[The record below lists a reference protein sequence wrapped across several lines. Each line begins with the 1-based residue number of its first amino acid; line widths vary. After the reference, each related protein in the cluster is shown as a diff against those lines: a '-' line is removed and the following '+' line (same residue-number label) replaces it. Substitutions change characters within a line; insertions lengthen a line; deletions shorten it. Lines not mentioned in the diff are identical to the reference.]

1 MHWWS
6 STELL
11 KGEKGRATKRL
22 MESLLLAVVMIAIKL
37 GWKMVIHWSVESER
51 LITIFDSAADL
62 FLVLPA
68 IIIVGAGA
76 LDVAFVSCK
85 ETYRSISGKENG

>member
-1 MHWWS
+1 M
-6 STELL
+6 
-11 KGEKGRATKRL
+11 
-22 MESLLLAVVMIAIKL
+22 
-37 GWKMVIHWSVESER
+37 ESER

-85 ETYRSISGKENG
+85 ETYRSISGKGNG